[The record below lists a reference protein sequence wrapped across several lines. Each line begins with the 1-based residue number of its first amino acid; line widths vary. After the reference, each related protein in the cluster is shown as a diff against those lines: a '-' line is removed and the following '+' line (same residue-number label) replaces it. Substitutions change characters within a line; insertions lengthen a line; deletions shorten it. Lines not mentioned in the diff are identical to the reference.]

1 MSLREH
7 EKTELN
13 ERARNV
19 LRHIIQE
26 HVRTGKPVG
35 SRRLSRIYPERLSPA
50 TLRNVMADLEE
61 LGYVSQPHTSAGRV
75 PTPDGYRLYVRN
87 LLKADRLSS
96 QQIEQIEESLRDE
109 TDPGELMSK
118 ASRVLAACSSHMG
131 FVLSPPLSH
140 SVMKHIEFVRLTRQR
155 ILVILV
161 TRTGL
166 VQHRMVSLEEDLT
179 QSELDQAGHYLVENF
194 SGKSLVEIRSEL
206 IKLMSQEKALYDRIL
221 KNVILLGSA
230 GLIRADAEESE
241 VSDVYLGGTS
251 TIIRNFEVAE
261 IDRMIALFQTF
272 EEKSRLIKIIGEC
285 LKEDETGP
293 TVTIG
298 LEEHIPGMKDWSLIT
313 SRYLYDHRT
322 AGTLGILGPSRMEY
336 AKAISLVDYVAKLFG
351 RILTRA
357 S

>member
-7 EKTELN
+7 ENTELS

-19 LRHIIQE
+19 LKHLIQE

-35 SRRLSRIYPERLSPA
+35 SRKLSRIYPERLSPA

-87 LLKADRLSS
+87 LLKADRLSPK
-96 QQIEQIEESLRDE
+96 QIEQIEESLRDE

-118 ASRVLAACSSHMG
+118 ASRVLAAYSSYMG
-131 FVLSPPLSH
+131 FVLSPPLSY
-140 SVMKHIEFVRLTRQR
+140 SVMKHIEFVRLARER
-155 ILVILV
+155 IMVILV

-166 VQHRMVSLEEDLT
+166 VQHRMISLEEDLA
-179 QSELDQAGHYLVENF
+179 QSELDQAGRYLVENF
-194 SGKSLVEIRSEL
+194 SGQSLVEIRSEL
-206 IKLMSQEKALYDRIL
+206 VKLMSQEKALYDRIL

-230 GLIRADAEESE
+230 GLIQADVEDNEI
-241 VSDVYLGGTS
+241 SDVYLGGTS
-251 TIIRNFEVAE
+251 AIIRNFDAAE
-261 IDRMIALFQTF
+261 LDRMIALFQTF

-285 LKEDETGP
+285 LKEDEAGP

-298 LEEHIPGMKDWSLIT
+298 LEDHIPGMKDWSLIT
-313 SRYLYDHRT
+313 SRYLYDQRM

-351 RILTRA
+351 RILARA